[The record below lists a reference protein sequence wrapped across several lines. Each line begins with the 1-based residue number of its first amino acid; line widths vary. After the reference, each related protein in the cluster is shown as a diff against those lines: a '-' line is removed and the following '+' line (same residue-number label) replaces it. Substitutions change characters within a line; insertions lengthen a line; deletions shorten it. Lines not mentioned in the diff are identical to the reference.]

1 MACFNLWI
9 YNSIIQQL
17 KTIIKVLYDWKLK
30 DEYDSLLTTSQ
41 SGKRQGDVHRWPG
54 HGQYTCC

>member
-41 SGKRQGDVHRWPG
+41 SGKRQGDVHI
-54 HGQYTCC
+54 